1 MYAYILHTHS
11 LSLNQSIYI
20 YVHIVHM
27 PTWQQLHVNQDATL
41 PKQGRE
47 ARRTGRP
54 NDLGSG
60 TPSSPNLGR
69 DKDELAQQVGGLE
82 APPEQGVQ
90 ISL

>member
-1 MYAYILHTHS
+1 
-11 LSLNQSIYI
+11 
-20 YVHIVHM
+20 M